1 MSPLHVCIVGL
12 KCYDHIAAKSVPRYL
27 GGIETQLTILAK
39 GLVAQGCR
47 VSLITYDHGQPDA
60 EIFDGVTVFKSYHRE
75 AGVRI
80 IRSLY
85 PRSIK
90 LWKAMHRA
98 DADVYL
104 QMGAGAETGLVALG
118 CRLSVPRKR
127 FVFCLASNAN
137 FGKHLRAGM
146 FGWEGKLY
154 QFGLR
159 RADLVISQT
168 NDQRDGLRR
177 AVGRESH
184 VVPMAVR
191 QPKVSEAPAQRP
203 EENRVLWIGRITPDK
218 RLEWLLDAA
227 DKCPDSCFDVVGAPN
242 TASEYAERILQAST
256 QHKNVTIHGRLSAAE
271 LEQIYENTRLL
282 CCTSQVEGFP
292 TSFLEAW
299 SRGIPV
305 VTTFDPDGIVAR
317 HRLGGI
323 AKNPAELAG
332 QLRNIIEDK
341 TKYAALSQAAKRYYL
356 DNHTVEKVS
365 RQFRNEF
372 ENLQALS
379 SGVIAVPSLT

>member
-1 MSPLHVCIVGL
+1 M
-12 KCYDHIAAKSVPRYL
+12 R
-27 GGIETQLTILAK
+27 
-39 GLVAQGCR
+39 
-47 VSLITYDHGQPDA
+47 
-60 EIFDGVTVFKSYHRE
+60 
-75 AGVRI
+75 
-80 IRSLY
+80 
-85 PRSIK
+85 
-90 LWKAMHRA
+90 RA

-118 CRLSVPRKR
+118 CKLSIPRKR

-137 FGKHLRAGM
+137 FGMHFRAGM

-177 AVGRESH
+177 AVGLESR

-191 QPKVSEAPAQRP
+191 QPKASEAVAQRP
-203 EENRVLWIGRITPDK
+203 EENRILWIGRITRDK

-227 DKCPDSCFDVVGAPN
+227 DKCPELCFDVVGAPN
-242 TASEYAERILQAST
+242 TASDYAERILQAST
-256 QHKNVTIHGRLSAAE
+256 RHKNVTIHGRLSAAE

-299 SRGIPV
+299 SRGIPL

-317 HRLGGI
+317 HRLGAI

-356 DNHTVEKVS
+356 DNHTVEEVS